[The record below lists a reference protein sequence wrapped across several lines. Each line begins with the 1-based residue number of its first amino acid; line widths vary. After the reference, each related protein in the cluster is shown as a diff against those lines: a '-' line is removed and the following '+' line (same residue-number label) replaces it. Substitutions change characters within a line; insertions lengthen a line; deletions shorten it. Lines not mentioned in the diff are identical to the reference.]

1 MKVLDIILEATDKP
15 KRIFVFGDSIAVG
28 IKDAGGADGS
38 AKGGENTEQVL
49 ARIEDFISSKG
60 EALMGATVILSS
72 GASNSTFERKSG
84 EKKALDTAPIAR
96 QISSLKAAGATNIIL
111 VGTGSS
117 ESKWIKNKYGEY
129 RVNFKDQQVN
139 EKLASIASSKGAKFL
154 GPLESFDPAMNSEK
168 GDGIHPYGGYK
179 KLYQSAV
186 DLAPA
191 KVSQAPQVTD
201 GSGPNPNI
209 DDATRD
215 RARAWAAKQNAPDA
229 ASSGS
234 LQVPSSIWHG
244 KDTEAI
250 QQALIDLG
258 YKLPKHGADSFF
270 GPETA
275 QAVRQFQKDN
285 GLKVDGDPGPETVS
299 KLNALAKKKPNVPAD
314 KTDTPAPNVD
324 TPAPAGPARNKADT
338 PKDSIGE
345 KPKQGAMI
353 PPRTEKPTNKAGKNI
368 VDKSDVSEYLKSK
381 RMSGNHRIGI
391 LANIQGESGFNSANI
406 NPNDS
411 GMRSIGLFQHRGDR
425 DKNLEKAVPDWRT
438 NWKGQ
443 IDFALAEPAG
453 KRYLSTKFKTYEEA
467 VEQWVRDF
475 ERPKDAWGDTLKR
488 IAIADQ
494 LVKNKV

>member
-1 MKVLDIILEATDKP
+1 MKVLDIILEASDKP

-49 ARIEDFISSKG
+49 ARIEDFVSSKG
-60 EALMGATVILSS
+60 KALQGATVILSS

-84 EKKALDTAPIAR
+84 EKKALDTTPIAR
-96 QISSLKAAGATNIIL
+96 QISTLKAAGASNIIL
-111 VGTGSS
+111 VGTGSG

-154 GPLESFDPAMNSEK
+154 GPLESFDPGMNSEK
-168 GDGIHPYGGYK
+168 GDGIHPFGGYK

-191 KVSQAPQVTD
+191 KVSQ
-201 GSGPNPNI
+201 GSQPADSSGANPNI

-215 RARAWAAKQNAPDA
+215 RARAWAAKQNKSDA
-229 ASSGS
+229 AGS

-244 KDTEAI
+244 ADTEAI

-285 GLKVDGDPGPETVS
+285 GLKVDGDPGPETIG
-299 KLNALAKKKPNVPAD
+299 KLNALAKKTPDAPASKAD
-314 KTDTPAPNVD
+314 APAIAPKS
-324 TPAPAGPARNKADT
+324 TAPAGPARSKADI
-338 PKDSIGE
+338 PKDASVK
-345 KPKQGAMI
+345 KPAQGAMI
-353 PPRTEKPTNKAGKNI
+353 APRSEQPANTKGGRNI
-368 VDKSDVSEYLKSK
+368 VDQGDVSAYLKSK

-391 LANIQGESGFNSANI
+391 LANIAGESGFNSAII
-406 NPNDS
+406 NPNDK
-411 GMRSIGLFQHRGDR
+411 GKRAIGFFQHRDDR
-425 DKNLEKAVPDWRT
+425 DRNLEKAVPDWRT

-443 IDFALAEPAG
+443 IDFALSEPAG
-453 KRYLSTKFKTYEEA
+453 KRYLATKFKTYEQA

-475 ERPKDAWGDTLKR
+475 ERPEDAWGDTLKR

>member
-1 MKVLDIILEATDKP
+1 MDIESRVRNTAAHCQTGAKMKVLDIIFEAADKP

-28 IKDAGGADGS
+28 IKNAGGADGS

-60 EALMGATVILSS
+60 EALQGATVILSS
-72 GASNSTFERKSG
+72 GASNSTFERKTG
-84 EKKALDTAPIAR
+84 EKKALDTTPIAR
-96 QISSLKAAGATNIIL
+96 QISTLKAAGATNIIL
-111 VGTGSS
+111 VGTGSG

-154 GPLESFDPAMNSEK
+154 GPLESFDPSMNSSA

-179 KLYQSAV
+179 KLYQAAA
-186 DLAPA
+186 DLSPV
-191 KVSQAPQVTD
+191 KVSQAPQ
-201 GSGPNPNI
+201 
-209 DDATRD
+209 
-215 RARAWAAKQNAPDA
+215 AANDKTEASADTKKS
-229 ASSGS
+229 SSGS

-275 QAVRQFQKDN
+275 QAVRQFQKDH
-285 GLKVDGDPGPETVS
+285 GLKVDGDPGPETVG
-299 KLNALAKKKPNVPAD
+299 KLNALAAK
-314 KTDTPAPNVD
+314 KTDTPTTKPQVVAPV
-324 TPAPAGPARNKADT
+324 PAGVGSSVNSMPAA
-338 PKDSIGE
+338 KDKPAE

-353 PPRTEKPTNKAGKNI
+353 APGPASIKGGKNI
-368 VDKSDVSEYLKSK
+368 VDKGDVSAYLKSK

-391 LANIQGESGFNSANI
+391 LANIQGESGFNSAII
-406 NPNDS
+406 NPDDK
-411 GMRSIGLFQHRGDR
+411 GKRAIGFFQHRDDR
-425 DKNLEKAVPDWRT
+425 DRNLEKAVPDWRT

-443 IDFALAEPAG
+443 IDFALSEPAG
-453 KRYLSTKFKTYEEA
+453 KRYLATKFKTYEQA

-475 ERPKDAWGDTLKR
+475 ERPEDAWGDTLKR